1 MRASTCSY
9 KILIAF
15 WGDSEAELDIH
26 KKNHCE
32 EREKTGKAVPSPL

>member
-15 WGDSEAELDIH
+15 WGDSEAELDIQ
-26 KKNHCE
+26 KKITVKK
-32 EREKTGKAVPSPL
+32 ER